1 MKRRLLAA
9 AFSAALVAGPA
20 SAQMYLGAAVGAS
33 KTDTNENSWKL
44 YGGFQFNP
52 IWGLELGYTDLG
64 RYRGSDIESWS
75 MAGTGALPLSDRW
88 SLLGKL
94 GAASNR
100 PSFAG
105 ASNHTGLLVGVG
117 VGYSMA
123 KNLGLRLEYEDFG
136 KLSNVGTGNN
146 SRGSNLGLGLKYAF

>member
-1 MKRRLLAA
+1 MKKLLLAA

-20 SAQMYLGAAVGAS
+20 SAQMYLGAGVGAS

-52 IWGLELGYTDLG
+52 TWGLELGYTDLG

-75 MAGTGALPLSDRW
+75 LAGTGTLPLGARW
-88 SLLGKL
+88 SLLGQL
-94 GAASNR
+94 GAAANR
-100 PSFAG
+100 PNFAG

-117 VGYSMA
+117 VGYSMT
-123 KNLGLRLEYEDFG
+123 KSLGLRVEYEDFG
-136 KLSNVGTGNN
+136 KLSNVSTGTN
-146 SRGSNLGLGLKYAF
+146 SRASNLGLGLKYAF